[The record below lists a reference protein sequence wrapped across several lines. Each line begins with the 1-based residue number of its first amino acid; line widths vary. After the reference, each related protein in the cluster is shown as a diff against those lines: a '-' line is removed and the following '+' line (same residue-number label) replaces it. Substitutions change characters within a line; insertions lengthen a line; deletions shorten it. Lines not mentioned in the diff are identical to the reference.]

1 MQRSVL
7 KPAERVREINFIIQ
21 LYMRNIIFQLL
32 LSLRISHQI
41 RTLFGHILAAEE
53 ADGSRLWAGGGE
65 IHDEGTSAA
74 EFRTESGRSR
84 RRRIPVLTHP
94 WAAAEGS
101 SERDSHKHTGASEK
115 LVQLLQNEYTWRRTD
130 AFNPFWTDIQV
141 HLKKFEYEKVKG
153 SFFFSETFMYSR
165 VITCEV
171 KHFKFFLAYSSWK
184 SKVLSAEQCSFC
196 RQRLKIFVNEPFFCD
211 YDVDEVKLIS
221 DDKNWLNLCCAFVDK
236 TGLKCYLR
244 STGY

>member
-7 KPAERVREINFIIQ
+7 KPAEKVREINFIIK

-41 RTLFGHILAAEE
+41 GTLFGHILAAEE

-101 SERDSHKHTGASEK
+101 SERDSHKHTGESEK

-141 HLKKFEYEKVKG
+141 HLKKCEYREKVHFIWNFHIFYIHSMWSK
-153 SFFFSETFMYSR
+153 TFQ
-165 VITCEV
+165 
-171 KHFKFFLAYSSWK
+171 KFFL
-184 SKVLSAEQCSFC
+184 
-196 RQRLKIFVNEPFFCD
+196 D
-211 YDVDEVKLIS
+211 YDD
-221 DDKNWLNLCCAFVDK
+221 
-236 TGLKCYLR
+236 
-244 STGY
+244 